1 MPTIDTI
8 ARSIARVRPDLDP
21 DWLDGDTQLRADLG
35 LSSIDL
41 LNVLA
46 LITQAVGKKIMY
58 EPLLLP
64 DGKPRPDLSI
74 GELAAFVDANRGAA
88 DPKIVAM

>member
-1 MPTIDTI
+1 MPTAQII
-8 ARSIARVRPDLDP
+8 ADSIAKVRNDVDP
-21 DWLDGDTQLRADLG
+21 DWLDADTRLRADLG
-35 LSSIDL
+35 LTSIDL

-64 DGKPRPDLSI
+64 DGQPRAELTI
-74 GELAAFVDANRGAA
+74 GELAAFVDANRDAQA
-88 DPKIVAM
+88 PRVVAM

>member
-1 MPTIDTI
+1 MLTIQII
-8 ARSIARVRPDLDP
+8 ADSVGKVRNDVDP
-21 DWLDGDTQLRADLG
+21 EWLDADTRLRADLG
-35 LSSIDL
+35 LTSIDL

-64 DGKPRPDLSI
+64 AGQPRAELTL
-74 GELAAFVDANRGAA
+74 GELAAFVDANRDAA
-88 DPKIVAM
+88 APRVVAM